1 MMLCRWNLNTN
12 LAEEHL
18 EKQSHIPDSTEKGH
32 ECHAVSAA
40 WRQRFNES
48 NRLNKPLAVVLL
60 PNITFRVSQANPLK
74 ATRTATTSEGYH
86 LLAQLGDL
94 GILKTTL
101 PAFATWL
108 QIWHASIDNT
118 CKHRFRR
125 GHLKSIRTFA
135 CWVLFD
141 LITQTIS
148 VLIVD
153 GWPHDF
159 KLRFIP
165 CLHFAVDPDEILCF
179 D

>member
-1 MMLCRWNLNTN
+1 MSIQQATTFFMSLSKRSKRICQAMMLCRWNLNTN

-101 PAFATWL
+101 PAFAT
-108 QIWHASIDNT
+108 
-118 CKHRFRR
+118 
-125 GHLKSIRTFA
+125 
-135 CWVLFD
+135 
-141 LITQTIS
+141 
-148 VLIVD
+148 
-153 GWPHDF
+153 
-159 KLRFIP
+159 
-165 CLHFAVDPDEILCF
+165 
-179 D
+179 